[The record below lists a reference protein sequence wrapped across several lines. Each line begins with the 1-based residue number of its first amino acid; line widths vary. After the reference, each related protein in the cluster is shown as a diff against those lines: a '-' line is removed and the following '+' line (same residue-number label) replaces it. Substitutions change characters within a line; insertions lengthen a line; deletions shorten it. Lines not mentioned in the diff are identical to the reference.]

1 LAAERDDLMK
11 ANALLHALIG
21 NREAEIERLRADKDV
36 IRSQERNAAYER
48 DIAALA
54 AEIERLRAA
63 LHWLR
68 PYVEGRS
75 VYGRPH
81 ALDKIIDAAL
91 GQEVSGRDDHRSRNE
106 DGAFSLYEE
115 NERLLDR
122 AHNAE
127 QTVLGQFKE
136 IERLRAALK
145 NAIEAIDAGSRS
157 ANQE

>member
-1 LAAERDDLMK
+1 MLS
-11 ANALLHALIG
+11 ANKKVRRELI
-21 NREAEIERLRADKDV
+21 
-36 IRSQERNAAYER
+36 QQQ
-48 DIAALA
+48 A

-115 NERLLDR
+115 NERL
-122 AHNAE
+122 
-127 QTVLGQFKE
+127 
-136 IERLRAALK
+136 RAALK
-145 NAIEAIDAGSRS
+145 DFVTDGHCPTCTEDRGFCNTDKCVLRNAEAALEQKSP
-157 ANQE
+157 

>member
-1 LAAERDDLMK
+1 MLS
-11 ANALLHALIG
+11 ANKKVRRELI
-21 NREAEIERLRADKDV
+21 
-36 IRSQERNAAYER
+36 QQQ
-48 DIAALA
+48 A